1 VNETSHAIDATG
13 DRWILTGPLT
23 MDSAASVLSS
33 SRDMRLPSSGIVD
46 LGRLDAVD
54 SAAVA
59 VLIAWK
65 RRAKAEGA
73 PMAFLNIPPT
83 MASLANLY
91 GVEELLQAAIV

>member
-1 VNETSHAIDATG
+1 MNEASHAIDATG

-33 SRDMRLPSSGIVD
+33 SRDIALPASGVAD
-46 LGRLDAVD
+46 LGRLDPVD

-73 PMAFLNIPPT
+73 QLVFTNIPPT
-83 MASLANLY
+83 MTSLANLY
-91 GVEELLQAAIV
+91 GVEELLQEAAV